1 MFSLSFYIF
10 LSYLV
15 VRSDF
20 YTQDYY
26 VSLSDISESTKEV
39 YVYLFFLR
47 LSIFFSWLRLST
59 LDVIGNNKRD
69 VWFVLGTKT

>member
-69 VWFVLGTKT
+69 V